1 MSARRSSRVKPDHWT
16 TVQKVVLGGITA
28 YTLYKLLKRHHQSHH
43 ALPVAAPHSGGAPFP
58 KARHG

>member
-1 MSARRSSRVKPDHWT
+1 MSTRRSSHKKLDHWT
-16 TVQKVVLGGITA
+16 IVQKVVFGGITA

-58 KARHG
+58 KPRRG